1 MPNHFIL
8 IFFFYERCELLLL
21 PQGWFAW
28 TGAAW
33 NLWVM
38 MTFLL
43 FYCSSSSSS
52 GRARATIAVI
62 ICWNTCGKHNKLI
75 RLMNTSIASLP
86 SLNVGFTSLLGHK
99 RLPNQHWKER
109 EGKPR
114 KCFNN
119 YDRDRGVHAHSCIM
133 GNQGKMTGNL
143 KICTGIQS
151 QLILPKFIHLPR
163 SPWKE

>member
-1 MPNHFIL
+1 MPEKNLDLLEQGPHG
-8 IFFFYERCELLLL
+8 IFGQWWR
-21 PQGWFAW
+21 
-28 TGAAW
+28 
-33 NLWVM
+33 
-38 MTFLL
+38 
-43 FYCSSSSSS
+43 FYCSIVHHHHQVELELQLRSYNLLKNF
-52 GRARATIAVI
+52 RKTQR
-62 ICWNTCGKHNKLI
+62 KLI

-86 SLNVGFTSLLGHK
+86 SLNVGFMSLLGHK
-99 RLPNQHWKER
+99 RLLNQHWKER
-109 EGKPR
+109 EGEPR

-133 GNQGKMTGNL
+133 GNQGKMAGNL